1 MNEITSLAWGK
12 IGFHM
17 SIRFKVIFPYLLL
30 TLIVAVTGA
39 YVVTRLVSSSLGER
53 LTNQLLEAARVVS
66 GTMARQEIKQLEAAR
81 ILAYTR
87 GLGDALHHGDVD
99 QVAILSK
106 PAAGGLNVESLLM
119 FDAQGRETLHLIKQ
133 TNGTIM
139 DVTQRDR
146 ISPLPAVAGL
156 LAANDINSLPKREIA
171 IDPVDGRY
179 YYYTAIPAISENE
192 VAGVVVVGASLN
204 TVLPLLKSTS
214 LADLILY
221 NDHGQAIASTLG
233 LQETES
239 LYVRTISISET
250 LYQEVV
256 NTDEKVRGE
265 NFQVDGNW
273 YSLVRSP
280 LKIGDDRLAVFAVV
294 LPLDFVVASNS
305 VNRNNYVF
313 LYSAAMIGVIF
324 IGYFVAR
331 LIINPLSSLVRT
343 SSAIAAGDLT
353 QRTGIES
360 ADEIGVLANTFD
372 GMTENL
378 QLRTRQL
385 ENTNQL
391 LEQMDRTK
399 MRFIQ
404 VAAHELRT
412 PLTVVRGYAQLTK
425 MKTAG
430 NEDVAQL
437 TAAIFDG
444 TTRMTEII
452 DSMLDVSRIDSKL
465 LEVVPSQAEISPVI
479 EKVQNVFRSALEERK
494 LCFHTERLANL
505 PVIHADNDLL
515 YKLFYHVIGN
525 AIKYTPDGG
534 RITVT
539 GLTIEDGGAGSE
551 IEITV
556 KDTGIGIDPS
566 YQELVFEK
574 FYQTGEVLLHSSSKT
589 KFKGGGPGLGLAIAR
604 GIVKAHHGRIW
615 IESPGHNEEINP
627 GTTVYVRLPLS
638 GFTYES
644 N

>member
-1 MNEITSLAWGK
+1 
-12 IGFHM
+12 M

-66 GTMARQEIKQLEAAR
+66 GTMTRQEIKHLEAAR

-87 GLGDALHHGDVD
+87 GVGDALHNGDMD
-99 QVAILSK
+99 QLAILAK

-119 FDAQGRETLHLIKQ
+119 FNAQGGESLHLIKQ
-133 TNGTIM
+133 ANRTIM
-139 DVTQRDR
+139 DVTQRNR
-146 ISPLPAVAGL
+146 VSTFPMVAGL
-156 LAANDINSLPKREIA
+156 LTTNNADSLPKREIA

-179 YYYTAIPAISENE
+179 YYYTAIPAASQNQM
-192 VAGVVVVGASLN
+192 AGVVVVGTSLN
-204 TVLPLLKSTS
+204 TILPLLKSTS

-221 NDHGQAIASTLG
+221 NDQGQAIASTLG
-233 LQETES
+233 LQGTES
-239 LYVRTISISET
+239 LYIRMISIPET
-250 LYQEVV
+250 LYQEVI
-256 NTDEKVRGE
+256 NSDETVRGE
-265 NFQVDGNW
+265 NFRVDGNW

-280 LKIGDDRLAVFAVV
+280 LKVGDDRLAVFAVV
-294 LPLDFVVASNS
+294 LPLDFVVESNS

-313 LYSAAMIGVIF
+313 LYSAAMIGVIL
-324 IGYFVAR
+324 IGYFIAR
-331 LIINPLSSLVRT
+331 LIINPLSALVRT
-343 SSAIAAGDLT
+343 SRAIADGDLT

-360 ADEIGVLANTFD
+360 QDEIGVLANTFD
-372 GMTENL
+372 EMTENL

-385 ENTNQL
+385 ENTNRL

-430 NEDVAQL
+430 NEEVAQL
-437 TAAIFDG
+437 LAYILDG
-444 TTRMTEII
+444 SKRMAEII
-452 DSMLDVSRIDSKL
+452 DSMLDVSRIDTKL
-465 LEVVPSQAEISPVI
+465 LEVVPSKTEISPVI
-479 EKVQNVFRSALEERK
+479 GKVEDDFRSALQERE
-494 LCFHTERLANL
+494 LCFNTEGLEDL
-505 PVIHADNDLL
+505 PTICADTDLL

-534 RITVT
+534 RITVS
-539 GLTIEDGGAGSE
+539 GLTVEETDTGPG
-551 IEITV
+551 IEITI
-556 KDTGIGIDPS
+556 KDTGIGIDPH

-604 GIVKAHHGRIW
+604 GITNAHHGHIW
-615 IESPGHNEEINP
+615 IKSPGYNEETNP
-627 GTTVYVRLPLS
+627 GTAVHVRLPLN
-638 GFTYES
+638 GFAHES